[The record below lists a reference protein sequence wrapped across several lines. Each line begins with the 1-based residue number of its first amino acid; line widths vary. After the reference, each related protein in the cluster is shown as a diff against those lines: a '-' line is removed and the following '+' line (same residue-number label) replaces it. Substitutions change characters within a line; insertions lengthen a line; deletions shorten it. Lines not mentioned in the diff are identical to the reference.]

1 MQVKIMKSGNSTAIR
16 LPAPLLKHM
25 GLSVGSALNVA
36 YTRNSITLVP
46 VDLKPRYNLAD
57 LVAQCDANAPEPA
70 GLKAWESLLLH
81 KEEL

>member
-46 VDLKPRYNLAD
+46 VDLRPQYSLAD

-70 GLKAWESLLLH
+70 GLEAWNSMLLTR
-81 KEEL
+81 EEL